1 MRNLL
6 YVLFIQGKWGLKKW
20 QVSNISVLEL
30 YERPHQNFF
39 VFEPE
44 WCLFAKAAKKQIFS
58 VSSTSAFYCTCISY
72 NRSTFFQLF
81 HSVQWLLK
89 KMCLDF
95 FILHSE
101 TFRIATFW
109 NAFAHSRI
117 VQKGQPMNGC
127 NIAMEF
133 IFSVLRNL
141 EDKALHSTTY
151 LLLFK
156 YRLIKKIKSS
166 LKVRMTL

>member
-95 FILHSE
+95 FLFYIQRHLELLHLEMLLPTVELSKKVNQWMVVTLLWNSFLVYLE
-101 TFRIATFW
+101 TW
-109 NAFAHSRI
+109 
-117 VQKGQPMNGC
+117 
-127 NIAMEF
+127 
-133 IFSVLRNL
+133 
-141 EDKALHSTTY
+141 
-151 LLLFK
+151 
-156 YRLIKKIKSS
+156 KIKVYILLHIYYFLSIDW
-166 LKVRMTL
+166 